1 MDTNLTNNLYYEN
14 ISSNTSLKGV
24 FIISHGM
31 AEHIGR
37 YKWLISKLKNDGYH
51 VISRDHRGHGVNISK
66 KNVQGYFAD
75 RNGWLKVRD
84 DLKET
89 ISYANNKFPNLSCF
103 LLAHS
108 MGSWIAL
115 STLNNKSS
123 IKALILSGSSKLPK
137 LLIIIKLIIIK
148 IDILINGKFN
158 KSKLID
164 GLTIRKFNAEYKPNR
179 TPNDWISSDTE
190 SVDNYT
196 NDPLCG
202 FIVTSSLW
210 LDLCNGLMM
219 IFQKDY
225 YSDSNKEL
233 PILVMSGDHDA
244 ASSNSKLSQRLYK
257 FLLTIF
263 NNVTFKIVKD
273 ARHEVFTEVNKLSS
287 YNYMINYIKDIR

>member
-1 MDTNLTNNLYYEN
+1 MDTNITNNLYYEK
-14 ISSNTSLKGV
+14 ISSNTNSKGV

-37 YKWLISKLKNDGYH
+37 YNWLISKLNDDGYH
-51 VISRDHRGHGVNISK
+51 VISRDHRGHGVNITK
-66 KNVQGYFAD
+66 KNTQGYFAD
-75 RNGWLKVRD
+75 SNGWFKVRD

-89 ISYANNKFPNLSCF
+89 ISYAKNKFPSLPCF
-103 LLAHS
+103 LLGHS

-137 LLIIIKLIIIK
+137 LLIVINLIIIK

-158 KSKLID
+158 QSKLID

-210 LDLCNGLMM
+210 LDLFNGLMM

-233 PILVMSGDHDA
+233 PILVMSGEHDA

-287 YNYMINYIKDIR
+287 YNYMINYIKNIR

>member
-37 YKWLISKLKNDGYH
+37 YKWLISKLNNDGYH

-158 KSKLID
+158 QSKVID
-164 GLTIRKFNAEYKPNR
+164 DLTIRRFNSEYKPNR
-179 TPNDWISSDTE
+179 TPNDWISSDIE

-210 LDLCNGLMM
+210 LDLCKGLMM
-219 IFQKDY
+219 IFNKKY
-225 YSDSNKEL
+225 YSKLNKDI
-233 PILVMSGDHDA
+233 PILIMSGKNDA
-244 ASSNSKLSQRLYK
+244 ASANGKLSLKLFK
-257 FLLTIF
+257 FLNQIF
-263 NNVTFKIVKD
+263 SNVNHMIVD
-273 ARHEVFTEVNKLSS
+273 SRHEIFTDLNKYSS
-287 YNYMINYIKDIR
+287 YNHLLEFIKHR